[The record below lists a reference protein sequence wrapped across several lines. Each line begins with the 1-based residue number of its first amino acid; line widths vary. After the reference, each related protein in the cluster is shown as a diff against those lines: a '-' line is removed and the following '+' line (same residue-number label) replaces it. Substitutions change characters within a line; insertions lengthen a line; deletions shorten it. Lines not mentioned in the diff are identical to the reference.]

1 MNSLWEGVC
10 FEAVHSSLKRRRAAP
25 VRMQLGYGL
34 PPDGKIIGKLAQTAQ
49 RLAEPLPTVDIWCL
63 PGFAYTDPML
73 VQIALR
79 IRTAAWLLAIA
90 IPLLLA
96 GCDGDG
102 EAAKQPSTLERVQE
116 EGALRV
122 VTRNSPATYFQ
133 DRNGE
138 TGFEYELVKRFAEN
152 LGVQLQIETAD
163 NLDDLFSRLN
173 QTDGPVLAAAGLV
186 DSEGRK
192 SQAQFSQAYLQVTPQ
207 VIYRNGQPRPS
218 RPEDLVGKRIL
229 VLQGSSHAEQLAQLQ
244 ATLPELKYEES
255 SAVEVVDLLRMVDEG
270 QIDLTLVD
278 SNELAMNQVY
288 FPNVRVAFD
297 LGDARNLGWAVAS
310 GSDDS
315 LLVEVN
321 HFLALVEENGSLQRL
336 KQRYYGHVDVL
347 GYVGAY
353 TFAKHLQQ
361 RLPRYE
367 QHFKQA
373 AEKHKID
380 WRLLA
385 AVGYQESLWQP
396 DATSKTGVRGLMMLT
411 QGTAQAMG
419 VANRLDPRQSI
430 MGGGKYLALIHS
442 GLAEDLEEPDRTWF
456 ALAAYNIGIA
466 HLGDARKLAKAEGLN
481 PNKWLDVQKMLP
493 RLAQKQWYSK
503 TRYGYARGGETVH
516 FVRNIRRYYD
526 ILNWVTQPQLEGT
539 QMAESGFHVPGVNK
553 TIPPEDSTQL

>member
-1 MNSLWEGVC
+1 M
-10 FEAVHSSLKRRRAAP
+10 F
-25 VRMQLGYGL
+25 
-34 PPDGKIIGKLAQTAQ
+34 AQT
-49 RLAEPLPTVDIWCL
+49 
-63 PGFAYTDPML
+63 
-73 VQIALR
+73 ALR
-79 IRTAAWLLAIA
+79 IRTAAWLLATA

-102 EAAKQPSTLERVQE
+102 EVTKQPSALERVQK
-116 EGALRV
+116 EGVLRV

-133 DRNGE
+133 DRSGE

-152 LGVQLQIETAD
+152 LGVELQIETAD

-173 QTDGPVLAAAGLV
+173 QPDGPELAAAGLV
-186 DSEGRK
+186 DSAGRK
-192 SQAQFSQAYLQVTPQ
+192 SQAQFSQPYLQVTPQ

-218 RPEDLVGKRIL
+218 RPDDLIGKRIL
-229 VLQGSSHAEQLAQLQ
+229 VLQGSSHAEQLAQLKT
-244 ATLPELKYEES
+244 TLPALKYEES
-255 SAVEVVDLLRMVDEG
+255 AAVEVVDLLRMVDEG

-297 LGDARNLGWAVAS
+297 LGDASNLGWAVA
-310 GSDDS
+310 GGTDDS
-315 LLVEVN
+315 LLQEVN

-373 AEKHKID
+373 AEKHKVD

-385 AVGYQESLWQP
+385 AIGYQESLWQP

-419 VANRLDPRQSI
+419 VANRLDARQSI
-430 MGGGKYLALIHS
+430 LGGGKYLALIHGS
-442 GLAEDLEEPDRTWF
+442 LAEDLEEPDRTWF

-481 PNKWLDVQKMLP
+481 PDKWLDVQKMLP

-539 QMAESGFHVPGVNK
+539 QVAESGIHVPGVNRTLPK
-553 TIPPEDSTQL
+553 EEPTQL